1 MHVNRNTNSPIRDV
15 SHPVDLFAGMRGNME
30 RFPHFATPFMS
41 LLPELQDAVLSG
53 PCVTQQGPFGHL
65 HASNDKK
72 IRVFT
77 FLQHV
82 GRATSHRTSSS
93 DGTADPMRNFSI
105 IDVRMRR
112 PENTAF

>member
-53 PCVTQQGPFGHL
+53 SCVTQQGPFGHL

-72 IRVFT
+72 IARVYLPT
-77 FLQHV
+77 TCWKGNQPPHYLL
-82 GRATSHRTSSS
+82 
-93 DGTADPMRNFSI
+93 
-105 IDVRMRR
+105 
-112 PENTAF
+112 

>member
-1 MHVNRNTNSPIRDV
+1 MHVNRNTNCPISDV

-53 PCVTQQGPFGHL
+53 SCVTQQGPFGHL

-72 IRVFT
+72 MRVYIV
-77 FLQHV
+77 LYYHKM
-82 GRATSHRTSSS
+82 AASHHTVFSG
-93 DGTADPMRNFSI
+93 GTADPMRHSPLVN
-105 IDVRMRR
+105 VRMRR

>member
-1 MHVNRNTNSPIRDV
+1 MHVNRNTNCPISDV

-53 PCVTQQGPFGHL
+53 SCVTQQGPFGHL

-72 IRVFT
+72 MRVFT

-82 GRATSHRTSSS
+82 GRATSHRTTSS
-93 DGTADPMRNFSI
+93 DGTADPTRHSPL
-105 IDVRMRR
+105 IDVRMWR